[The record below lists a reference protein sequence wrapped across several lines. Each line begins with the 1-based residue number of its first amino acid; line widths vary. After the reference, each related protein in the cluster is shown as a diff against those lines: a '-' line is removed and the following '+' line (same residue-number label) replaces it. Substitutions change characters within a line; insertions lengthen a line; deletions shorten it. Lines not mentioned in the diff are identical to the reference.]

1 MDWATKTYQEGRKK
15 ITAGVEDLL
24 NKVTH
29 EVEAKNTAAAARRQ
43 GLPGLSTSF
52 IEEKKEENK

>member
-1 MDWATKTYQEGRKK
+1 MDLISKAYEQGRKK
-15 ITAGVEDLL
+15 ITAGVEDLI

-29 EVEAKNTAAAARRQ
+29 EVDAKSTAAAARRQ

-52 IEEKKEENK
+52 IEEKEENK